1 MELQEAVRWTEMIR
15 ATRTVETLDKK
26 SKHKIWNFFGSLFN
40 SSGSQQE
47 PSGPLLRY
55 NNNGPTEGQGSGGEG
70 RPSSANNNT
79 NVGIASLAGPPQ
91 QNNPPT
97 HGTRALMLKD
107 YAVEGP
113 ASVQRKSEHY
123 KQVRAHVQ
131 KEDGRLHAYGW
142 SLPGTKAGSGGGAA
156 SGALVGL
163 GQIATKHNRGV
174 KVPVPVYCQPL
185 AEANPHMKVFCASG
199 VNLNGGVSRSGVPL
213 FSLAHVLS
221 AGSGVGSVGG
231 SKIVEMTN
239 TEEGSSTSL
248 GTGGELN
255 SLDKQLALAL
265 ESSEPDSALSSYVW
279 ICTSTHSASTVTV
292 MDAND
297 AAVVLDSFPVCQTH
311 LLCICTVP
319 GTLEKDYAM
328 SENSEVTR
336 YGESLEKPGEGEDQI
351 GCIEFVRVQKEKD
364 NQSSQMPPDLNAG
377 GDMTTSLDVKEAEE
391 VTEEDDDGGQTPTQE
406 GMRLPG
412 GNLAFSKPVNPIT
425 GSMNPLEEE
434 PLNSIS
440 PTMWMGA
447 QNGMMFVHS
456 SVARWRLCLGS
467 VCLPDAILSIVH
479 VESRV
484 VAALANGKLAIF
496 RRGTDGQWD
505 LNSYHLVTLGSPKH
519 SVRCLC
525 VVKDRIWAAHR
536 NKIFVVD
543 PISLNIVHVLPA
555 HPRNESQ
562 VRLMNASGD
571 GVWVSIRLDSTLR
584 LYHAVT
590 FEHLED
596 VDIEPYVSK
605 MLGTGKLGFSF
616 VRITA
621 LHVSCNRLWI
631 GKEGKERM
639 RSRR

>member
-1 MELQEAVRWTEMIR
+1 M
-15 ATRTVETLDKK
+15 
-26 SKHKIWNFFGSLFN
+26 
-40 SSGSQQE
+40 E

-55 NNNGPTEGQGSGGEG
+55 NNAGSTEAPASGEG
-70 RPSSANNNT
+70 RQSN
-79 NVGIASLAGPPQ
+79 NVGIASLAAPQ
-91 QNNPPT
+91 SGANPPM

-113 ASVQRKSEHY
+113 ASVQRKSEQY

-142 SLPGTKAGSGGGAA
+142 SLPGTKGGSGQAGSGGT
-156 SGALVGL
+156 LVGL
-163 GQIATKHNRGV
+163 GQIATKHTRGV

-199 VNLNGGVSRSGVPL
+199 VNLNGGVSRNGMPL
-213 FSLAHVLS
+213 FTLANVVA
-221 AGSGVGSVGG
+221 AGGAATAGG
-231 SKIVEMTN
+231 SKIVELT
-239 TEEGSSTSL
+239 TAAEEGSGVGS
-248 GTGGELN
+248 GVGDLN

-265 ESSEPDSALSSYVW
+265 ESTEPDAALSSYVW

-297 AAVVLDSFPVCQTH
+297 AAVVLDSFSVCQTH

-319 GTLEKDYAM
+319 GALEKDYAM

-336 YGESLEKPGEGEDQI
+336 FGGSLEKPGEGDDQI
-351 GCIEFVRVQKEKD
+351 GCIEFVRVKEGA
-364 NQSSQMPPDLNAG
+364 SQVPEEGAG
-377 GDMTTSLDVKEAEE
+377 GDGVEVKEAEE
-391 VTEEDDDGGQTPTQE
+391 VTEDDDDDDVTAAEVPEARTAGGS
-406 GMRLPG
+406 
-412 GNLAFSKPVNPIT
+412 LAFSKPVNPIT
-425 GSMNPLEEE
+425 GSMDPLNEE
-434 PLNSIS
+434 PLNLVA

-447 QNGMMFVHS
+447 QNGMMYVHS
-456 SVARWRLCLGS
+456 SVARWRMCLGS

-505 LNSYHLVTLGSPKH
+505 LNSYHLVTLGSAKH

-543 PISLNIVHVLPA
+543 PISLNIIHVLPA

-631 GKEGKERM
+631 GEEVAMEALNIGTHILLYSP
-639 RSRR
+639 SRHR

>member
-26 SKHKIWNFFGSLFN
+26 TKNKFLNFFSNLF
-40 SSGSQQE
+40 SSPTTQPME
-47 PSGPLLRY
+47 PSGPLLRH
-55 NNNGPTEGQGSGGEG
+55 NGPTDAPASAEG
-70 RPSSANNNT
+70 RFSQA
-79 NVGIASLAGPPQ
+79 NVGIASLTGPAAGGSGPA
-91 QNNPPT
+91 

-107 YAVEGP
+107 HTVEGP
-113 ASVQRKSEHY
+113 ASIQRKSEHY

-142 SLPGTKAGSGGGAA
+142 SLPGTKGGPGGPGGVPGAV
-156 SGALVGL
+156 LGL
-163 GQIATKHNRGV
+163 GQIATKNNRGV

-185 AEANPHMKVFCASG
+185 AEANPHMKVFCSSG
-199 VNLNGGVSRSGVPL
+199 VNLNGGVNKAGTRM
-213 FSLAHVLS
+213 FHLANETS
-221 AGSGVGSVGG
+221 STSST
-231 SKIVEMTN
+231 SKIVELAN
-239 TEEGSSTSL
+239 DAEEGAAP
-248 GTGGELN
+248 EMN

-265 ESSEPDSALSSYVW
+265 ESSEPDAVLSSYVW

-319 GTLEKDYAM
+319 GALEKDYAL

-336 YGESLEKPGEGEDQI
+336 SGQGLEKPGEGEDDV
-351 GCIEFVRVQKEKD
+351 GCIAFVRVKEASGRD
-364 NQSSQMPPDLNAG
+364 AGAG
-377 GDMTTSLDVKEAEE
+377 GDAASEVKEAEE
-391 VTEEDDDGGQTPTQE
+391 VTEDVAEVEEENEEEEEERKSPIDK
-406 GMRLPG
+406 LS
-412 GNLAFSKPVNPIT
+412 FSKPVNPIT
-425 GSMNPLEEE
+425 GSLNPLTED
-434 PLNSIS
+434 PLNSIA

-447 QNGMMFVHS
+447 QNGMLYVHS

-467 VCLPDAILSIVH
+467 VCLPDAILAIVH

-484 VAALANGKLAIF
+484 VAALANGKLAVF
-496 RRGTDGQWD
+496 RRGVDGQWD

-543 PISLNIVHVLPA
+543 PISLNVIHVLAA

-584 LYHAVT
+584 LYHAET

-631 GKEGKERM
+631 GEWEEEEIYQSSITNLRVF
-639 RSRR
+639 

>member
-15 ATRTVETLDKK
+15 ATRTVESLDKK
-26 SKHKIWNFFGSLFN
+26 SKHKFWNFFSNLF
-40 SSGSQQE
+40 STSATPQME

-55 NNNGPTEGQGSGGEG
+55 NNNGPADASASAEG
-70 RPSSANNNT
+70 RNNQT
-79 NVGIASLAGPPQ
+79 NVGIASITGSSGAGG
-91 QNNPPT
+91 NNPPN

-107 YAVEGP
+107 YSVEGA
-113 ASVQRKSEHY
+113 ASIQRKSEHY

-142 SLPGTKAGSGGGAA
+142 SLPGTKGGPGGAA
-156 SGALVGL
+156 TVAGL

-199 VNLNGGVSRSGVPL
+199 VNLNGGVTRNGTPV
-213 FSLAHVLS
+213 FSLANVV
-221 AGSGVGSVGG
+221 AGSGPNTASG
-231 SKIVEMTN
+231 SKIVELSD
-239 TEEGSSTSL
+239 EVVA
-248 GTGGELN
+248 GEMN

-265 ESSEPDSALSSYVW
+265 ESSDPDAALSSYVW

-319 GTLEKDYAM
+319 GTQEKDYAL

-336 YGESLEKPGEGEDQI
+336 FGESLEKPGEGEDQV
-351 GCIEFVRVQKEKD
+351 GCIEFVRVRNDKNRESAASEAQI
-364 NQSSQMPPDLNAG
+364 
-377 GDMTTSLDVKEAEE
+377 AEE
-391 VTEEDDDGGQTPTQE
+391 VQEESRVDESVVNQPKNPIDS
-406 GMRLPG
+406 
-412 GNLAFSKPVNPIT
+412 LAFSKPVNPIT
-425 GSMNPLEEE
+425 GATNPLDEE
-434 PLNSIS
+434 PFSSIA

-447 QNGMMFVHS
+447 QNGMMYVHS
-456 SVARWRLCLGS
+456 AVARWRLCLS
-467 VCLPDAILSIVH
+467 SICLPDAVLAIVH
-479 VESRV
+479 LESRV
-484 VAALANGKLAIF
+484 VAALANGKLAVF
-496 RRGTDGQWD
+496 RRGTDGLWD
-505 LNSYHLVTLGSPKH
+505 VNSYHLVTLGSPKH

-525 VVKDRIWAAHR
+525 VVKDKIWAAHR
-536 NKIFVVD
+536 NKIFIVD
-543 PISLNIVHVLPA
+543 PISLNVVHVLEA
-555 HPRNESQ
+555 HPRKESQ
-562 VRLMNASGD
+562 VRLMTASGA

-631 GKEGKERM
+631 GKRLW
-639 RSRR
+639 SIN

>member
-1 MELQEAVRWTEMIR
+1 MELQEAVRFTEMIR

-26 SKHKIWNFFGSLFN
+26 SKHKIWNFFGKLFT
-40 SSGSQQE
+40 STTSPTME
-47 PSGPLLRY
+47 TSGPLLRY
-55 NNNGPTEGQGSGGEG
+55 NNDGSTDSPAETRGQSH
-70 RPSSANNNT
+70 

-91 QNNPPT
+91 IGGNPPT

-123 KQVRAHVQ
+123 RQVRAHVQ

-142 SLPGTKAGSGGGAA
+142 SLPGTKGGPSGGPGN
-156 SGALVGL
+156 ALVGL

-185 AEANPHMKVFCASG
+185 AEANSNMKVFCASG
-199 VNLNGGVSRSGVPL
+199 VNLNGGVNKNGVPVFCL
-213 FSLAHVLS
+213 THVLS
-221 AGSGVGSVGG
+221 AGSAASASA
-231 SKIVEMTN
+231 SKIVELTAD
-239 TEEGSSTSL
+239 EGSATV
-248 GTGGELN
+248 GGELN

-265 ESSEPDSALSSYVW
+265 ESSEPDAALSSFVW

-336 YGESLEKPGEGEDQI
+336 FGESLEKPGEGPEEI
-351 GCIEFVRVQKEKD
+351 GCIEFVRVKEV
-364 NQSSQMPPDLNAG
+364 PDTTRVPEEGAG
-377 GDMTTSLDVKEAEE
+377 GDGPSLDVREEAVE
-391 VTEEDDDGGQTPTQE
+391 VTEEGDDGQE
-406 GMRLPG
+406 EARNPIR
-412 GNLAFSKPVNPIT
+412 NLAFSKPVNPIT
-425 GSMNPLEEE
+425 GSPDPLNEE
-434 PLNSIS
+434 PLNSIA

-447 QNGMMFVHS
+447 QDGMMYVHS
-456 SVARWRLCLGS
+456 AVARWRLCLGS
-467 VCLPDAILSIVH
+467 ICLPDAILSIVH

-505 LNSYHLVTLGSPKH
+505 LKSYHLVTLGSSKQ

-543 PISLNIVHVLPA
+543 PISLNIIHVLPA

-584 LYHAVT
+584 MYHAVT

-631 GKEGKERM
+631 GMDTIMKQK
-639 RSRR
+639 

>member
-26 SKHKIWNFFGSLFN
+26 TKNKFFNFFSNLFSSTGSP
-40 SSGSQQE
+40 QME

-55 NNNGPTEGQGSGGEG
+55 NNGPADAQASAEG
-70 RPSSANNNT
+70 RHNQS
-79 NVGIASLAGPPQ
+79 NVGIASLAGTVQ
-91 QNNPPT
+91 AGGASGNPPS

-113 ASVQRKSEHY
+113 ASIQRKSEHY

-142 SLPGTKAGSGGGAA
+142 SLPGTKGGGGGPA
-156 SGALVGL
+156 SGVVLGL

-199 VNLNGGVSRSGVPL
+199 VNLNGGVSKNGTRV
-213 FSLAHVLS
+213 FSLANVLGGGTG
-221 AGSGVGSVGG
+221 GSG
-231 SKIVEMTN
+231 SKIVELNPTDE
-239 TEEGSSTSL
+239 TSS
-248 GTGGELN
+248 GGDMN

-319 GTLEKDYAM
+319 GALEKDYAM

-336 YGESLEKPGEGEDQI
+336 FGESLEKPGEGEDQV
-351 GCIEFVRVQKEKD
+351 GAIEFVRVKD
-364 NQSSQMPPDLNAG
+364 APGKAATDCAAG
-377 GDMTTSLDVKEAEE
+377 GDPATDVKEAEE
-391 VTEEDDDGGQTPTQE
+391 VTEEEAGVVEAGKEEDDVKRGDGGVRNPIDK
-406 GMRLPG
+406 
-412 GNLAFSKPVNPIT
+412 LAFSKPVNPIT
-425 GSMNPLEEE
+425 GSLNPQTED
-434 PLNSIS
+434 PLNSIA

-447 QNGMMFVHS
+447 QNGVMYVHS
-456 SVARWRLCLGS
+456 SVARWRMCLGT
-467 VCLPDAILSIVH
+467 VCLPDAILAIVH

-543 PISLNIVHVLPA
+543 PISLNIIHVLPA

-584 LYHAVT
+584 LYHAET
-590 FEHLED
+590 YEHLED
-596 VDIEPYVSK
+596 TDIEPYVSK

-631 GKEGKERM
+631 GK
-639 RSRR
+639 SIFY